1 MRRLVFAVASIVLG
15 LGVAELLASL
25 LVVGPGGGREELLT
39 RRAEVAGD
47 ETLAG
52 PTRLR
57 VPRIGNE
64 VVHPFLGYVT
74 DPAINELAER
84 REAGELLVD
93 GQGFFSGWGAPEPV
107 AEDALRVGVFGGS
120 VAFVM
125 AFAARAEL
133 TLGLEGEESS
143 PQRTVSVRVG
153 ALGGYKQ
160 PQQLMSLA
168 WLLAGGERF
177 DIVIN
182 LDGFNDIALA
192 VNDNVAGDINPFY
205 PARWS
210 ARLGTYDDPDVVRR
224 IGDLRFTRERRQTWA
239 RAFER
244 PGVRWSQTLLATW
257 ATIDARF
264 EQRVAEGEAA
274 VREVVRKERAF
285 QRFGPEV
292 DFGDDDEMY
301 RELAAFWGR
310 SSRAMA
316 VLAEGHGARYYHF
329 LQPNQYL
336 PGSKPLTPRERE
348 VAFQDDSPYRRLVTE
363 GYPYL
368 REEGARLAA
377 EGIRFHDLSM
387 LFEHDE
393 RDLYVDVCCHLDTAG
408 SQTLAQ
414 AIVEV
419 IRADIRSEP
428 LP

>member
-1 MRRLVFAVASIVLG
+1 MRRLIFVALSIVLAV
-15 LGVAELLASL
+15 GVAELLAGV
-25 LVVGPGGGREELLT
+25 LVVGPSGGRLELST

-47 ETLAG
+47 STLAG
-52 PTRLR
+52 PSRLR

-74 DPAINELAER
+74 DPAINELPER
-84 REAGELLVD
+84 RENGELEVD
-93 GQGFFSGWGAPEPV
+93 EQGFFSGWGAPQPV
-107 AEDALRVGVFGGS
+107 ADDALRVGVFGGS

-133 TLGLEGEESS
+133 VDGLGDEQAE
-143 PQRTVSVRVG
+143 PARPVAVRVG

-160 PQQLMSLA
+160 PQQLMALA
-168 WLLAGGERF
+168 WMLAGGERF

-192 VNDNVAGDINPFY
+192 VNDNVVADINPFY

-210 ARLGTYDDPDVVRR
+210 ARLGTYDDPEVVRR
-224 IGDLRFTRERRQTWA
+224 IGDLRFTREQRQAWA
-239 RAFER
+239 QRFAHS
-244 PGVRWSQTLLATW
+244 GVRWSRTLLAIW
-257 ATIDARF
+257 ATIDSRLAR
-264 EQRVAEGEAA
+264 RVAEGEQA
-274 VREVVRKERAF
+274 VRQVVRKERSF

-292 DFGDDDEMY
+292 DFASDAEMY

-316 VLAEGHGARYYHF
+316 TLAAGHGARYYHF

-336 PGSKPLTPRERE
+336 PGSKPLTAKELA
-348 VAFQDDSPYRRLVTE
+348 VAFQDDSPYRKLVTE
-363 GYPYL
+363 GYPHL

-387 LFEHDE
+387 LFDNDQ
-393 RDLYVDVCCHLDTAG
+393 RDLYVDACCHLDTPG
-408 SQTLAQ
+408 SQMLAE
-414 AIVEV
+414 AIVAV
-419 IRADIRSEP
+419 IREDQRRETNR
-428 LP
+428 